1 VSAERDDFRGEP
13 ADLHADEHEGYAPR
27 SIFAAGWFRALLVLT
42 ILAILVVV
50 ALPYLLNWLE
60 PVSWPV
66 KGPARMTQ
74 GPEPAGAPASVP
86 APSPAQSAPP
96 APAAPALQKSAAPA
110 APALPPGPAR
120 AGAPASAKPSPP
132 LPMAK
137 AGGIARSPERAAAV
151 STRPS
156 SALPETER
164 SYWVQ
169 LGLFKD
175 LKNAERLATKLRD
188 QGFSVQVASVARS
201 ERAAAGDVSGGAYHL
216 VRAGAFPDRQRAV
229 AARDD
234 LESRGYSGFLTQG
247 TAK

>member
-1 VSAERDDFRGEP
+1 MSAERDDFRREP
-13 ADLHADEHEGYAPR
+13 PDLHADEYEDYAPR
-27 SIFAAGWFRALLVLT
+27 SIFAAGWFRAVLVLT

-50 ALPYLLNWLE
+50 ALPYLLNWFE
-60 PVSWPV
+60 PVPSPV

-74 GPEPAGAPASVP
+74 RTEPAGPAVSAP
-86 APSPAQSAPP
+86 APSPAPSAPP
-96 APAAPALQKSAAPA
+96 APAAPAPQKSAAPA
-110 APALPPGPAR
+110 VPTLPPAPAR
-120 AGAPASAKPSPP
+120 AGAPASTKPSPP
-132 LPMAK
+132 LSMAK
-137 AGGIARSPERAAAV
+137 TGGTAHSPERPAV

-156 SALPETER
+156 SAPPETER

-188 QGFSVQVASVARS
+188 QGFSVQVTSVARNES
-201 ERAAAGDVSGGAYHL
+201 GGAGDVSGGTYHR

-229 AARDD
+229 AARAD